1 MSDGLFARR
10 EYIVQEPFQR
20 RAHRSRR
27 STQQATLPWN
37 SFDARRIMH
46 ERQAS
51 FAQRGRKFMNL
62 RAVGA
67 ASN

>member
-1 MSDGLFARR
+1 MAKALCKARI
-10 EYIVQEPFQR
+10 Y
-20 RAHRSRR
+20 RSRTL
-27 STQQATLPWN
+27 SKEGSSIPPQTQQATLPWN
-37 SFDARRIMH
+37 SFDARLIMH